1 MASYLGMRLDQK
13 VVGKTEG
20 ITAFDNLPF
29 PTRPAYTGWP
39 WFLPPDWL
47 GIDGRTGYNISL
59 AISLQ

>member
-1 MASYLGMRLDQK
+1 MASYLGLRLGQK

-39 WFLPPDWL
+39 WFPPPVVAWYR
-47 GIDGRTGYNISL
+47 GSTGYNKSL

>member
-20 ITAFDNLPF
+20 ITAFYNLPF

-39 WFLPPDWL
+39 WFPPPVVAWYRWKDW
-47 GIDGRTGYNISL
+47 I
-59 AISLQ
+59 